1 MAKRFLGGL
10 LLATSSSVLM
20 AAPFVYIPQ
29 PQDDRISIF
38 DLSTN
43 IQRSATAREAG
54 KPVQIATL
62 PVQRNPVAVAPNL
75 AGTLVYVVNHDSN
88 SITIINS
95 ANNSVQQSFA
105 VCSQPIAA
113 AVSRNDKKL
122 YVACE
127 GDNSISVI
135 DTSNNSQLKSISLSN
150 RPTQMAISDGGRLYL
165 MSTSGKTV
173 QAFDTTTEDT
183 LFTINTDVTETNAP
197 RNAGAPLAMSV
208 QTDDMLYVGAED
220 GDVYGWQVVDPKN
233 ISRQPRLQVKEKPT
247 GVKRTI
253 KAIDNYNNTVYI
265 ALNDGDII
273 IAAGITATA
282 DTQKTISTATTP
294 TGINISNN
302 FATVAVTNSQSN
314 SVAVISTADNNISY
328 VDIGGPSAANGRFI
342 GAPSFQTSIASHT
355 QEEENNTYTW
365 NTVTLQI
372 KRFGNI
378 NGSAKVHYQTES
390 GSAFTKWDFLE
401 AKGDLEFL
409 PGEDS
414 KDITIQ
420 IVGDQSVEENE
431 NFYVK
436 LSNPDDGY
444 NVGPQGSTD
453 ITLINDDS
461 LPTGAGCSIGNS
473 KEVDPLLPLL
483 ASGAIAWLTMRRRKQ
498 T

>member
-1 MAKRFLGGL
+1 
-10 LLATSSSVLM
+10 M

-29 PQDDRISIF
+29 PQNDRISIF

-43 IQRSATAREAG
+43 GQRSSTARKPGE
-54 KPVQIATL
+54 PVQIATL

-95 ANNSVQQSFA
+95 SNNTVQQTFA

-113 AVSRNDKKL
+113 TVSRNDKKL

-135 DTSNNSQLKSISLSN
+135 DTSNNSQLKSINLNN

-165 MSTSGKTV
+165 MSSSGKTV
-173 QAFDTTTEDT
+173 QAFDTNTEAT
-183 LFTINTDVTETNAP
+183 LFTINTDVTDANAKK
-197 RNAGAPLAMSV
+197 NAGTPLAMSV

-220 GDVYGWQVVDPKN
+220 GNVYGWQVADPKN
-233 ISRQPRLQVKEKPT
+233 ISLQPRLQVKEKPT

-253 KAIDNYNNTVYI
+253 KAIDNYNTTIYI

-273 IAAGITATA
+273 IAAGITATV

-294 TGINISNN
+294 TGVNISNN
-302 FATVAVTNSQSN
+302 FATATVTNSSSN
-314 SVAVISTADNNISY
+314 SVAVISTTDNSVTY
-328 VDIGGPSAANGRFI
+328 VDIGAPSAANGRFI
-342 GAPSFQTSIASHT
+342 GAPSFQTSIATHS
-355 QEEENNTYTW
+355 QEEENNTYAW
-365 NTVTLQI
+365 NIVTLQI

-401 AKGDLEFL
+401 TKGDLEFL
-409 PGEDS
+409 PGEES
-414 KDITIQ
+414 KEISIQ
-420 IVGDQSVEENE
+420 IIGDQTVEDYE

-436 LSNPDDGY
+436 LSNPEDGY
-444 NVGPQGSTD
+444 NVGPQGITE

-461 LPTGAGCSIGNS
+461 LPTGAGCSIGQN
-473 KEVDPLLPLL
+473 KDIDPVLPLL
-483 ASGAIAWLTMRRRKQ
+483 AISTFAWLSRRRRKQ
-498 T
+498 I

>member
-1 MAKRFLGGL
+1 
-10 LLATSSSVLM
+10 M

-29 PQDDRISIF
+29 PQNDRISIF

-43 IQRSATAREAG
+43 IQRSTTAREPG
-54 KPVQIATL
+54 KAAQITTL
-62 PVQRNPVAVAPNL
+62 PVERNPIAVAPNL

-88 SITIINS
+88 SITVINS
-95 ANNSVQQSFA
+95 ANNTVQQSFA
-105 VCSQPIAA
+105 TCSQPIAA

-127 GDNSISVI
+127 GDNTLRVI
-135 DTSNNSQLKSISLSN
+135 DTSNNTQLKSISLNN
-150 RPTQMAISDGGRLYL
+150 RPTQLAISSSGRLYL
-165 MSTSGKTV
+165 MSTNGKTV
-173 QAFDTTTEDT
+173 QAFDSTTEDS
-183 LFTINTDVTETNAP
+183 LFTINTDVTDTNAT

-220 GDVYGWQVVDPKN
+220 GDIYGWQVIDPKN
-233 ISRQPRLQVKEKPT
+233 ISRQPRLQVKEKPA
-247 GVKRTI
+247 GIKRTI
-253 KAIDNYNNTVYI
+253 KAIDNYNSTIYI
-265 ALNDGDII
+265 ALNDGDVI

-294 TGINISNN
+294 SGINISNN
-302 FATVAVTNSQSN
+302 FATVTVTNSQSN

-328 VDIGGPSAANGRFI
+328 VDIGAPSSANGKFI
-342 GAPSFQTSIASHT
+342 GAPSFQTSIATHA

-365 NTVTLQI
+365 NIVTLQI

-444 NVGPQGSTD
+444 NVGPQGSTE
-453 ITLINDDS
+453 ITLVNDDS
-461 LPTGAGCSIGNS
+461 LPTGAGCSTGRS
-473 KEVDPLLPLL
+473 KEIDPALPLL
-483 ASGAIAWLTMRRRKQ
+483 ATGALAWLIKRRRKQ
-498 T
+498 AQ